1 MADAPKIAIGAVLPL
16 RVTLG
21 VGTSADA
28 APSTGNDLAT
38 RWREDLTLLSE
49 LGITAVR
56 FPFDWSR
63 LQPRPGRLD
72 DDWREFYGGVLDAGA
87 ALGLDMWAC
96 LFEGVQPS
104 WFDDDGG
111 FADERAAGRWWPAW
125 IESAAEAFGDR
136 VAGWVPF
143 DDPVGQAE
151 RAAGGDSS
159 RHQATIHH
167 LLIAWRDAWRILRGG
182 PPVAT
187 ALRLAVARPSDDT
200 VAARDAARLEDRLR
214 WSVWL
219 RALRDGTSSIP
230 GRVERA
236 IPDLAGALDV
246 LGISVVADLG
256 DDERA
261 DDGALDR
268 WEDRFGAIL
277 RRAAEEG
284 PNRPIAITVRPARED
299 VDERRGVLEA
309 FGRATRYAIGDGVDV
324 AAVFASPAIAGP
336 GGPDALVDRDRQP
349 TSCVEAWLAATTG

>member
-1 MADAPKIAIGAVLPL
+1 MSDAPTLTIGGVLPL

-21 VGTSADA
+21 VGDSADR
-28 APSTGNDLAT
+28 APATGNDLVT
-38 RWREDLTLLSE
+38 RWREDLPLLAE

-72 DDWREFYGGVLDAGA
+72 DDWREFYSDVLDAGA
-87 ALGLDMWAC
+87 ALGIDVWAC

-111 FADERAAGRWWPAW
+111 FADARAAGRWWPAW

-143 DDPVGQAE
+143 DDPVGHAE
-151 RAAGGDSS
+151 RAAGADSL
-159 RHQATIHH
+159 RHQATVHH
-167 LLIAWRDAWRILRGG
+167 LLVAWRDAWRILRGG

-187 ALRLAVARPSDDT
+187 SLRLGIVRPADDT
-200 VAARDAARLEDRLR
+200 APAREAARLQDRLR
-214 WSVWL
+214 WNVWL
-219 RALRDGTSSIP
+219 RGLRDGTSSVP
-230 GRVERA
+230 GRVERTV
-236 IPDLAGALDV
+236 PDLAGALDV

-261 DDGALDR
+261 DDGALAR
-268 WEDRFGAIL
+268 FEDRAGGIL

-284 PNRPIAITVRPARED
+284 PSRPIAVTFRPARDD

-309 FGRATRYAIGDGVDV
+309 FGRATRDAIGDGV
-324 AAVFASPAIAGP
+324 AISSVFASPAIAGP
-336 GGPDALVDRDRQP
+336 GGPDALIDRDRQP
-349 TSCVEAWLAATTG
+349 TSCVEAWLAAATR